1 MNFTTLACARCTTGN
16 HLATRFCTG
25 CGLPLG
31 SAQADAGAG
40 LDALGPYEAP
50 DPGDAGVD
58 RLVRAAVMQSGFES
72 TPHGPG
78 WRMVV
83 PLPLDRK
90 QAVYFGPTSSDRDGR
105 PIVSLVS
112 ICGTAND
119 RDPRI
124 LLKGNARVVDGHF
137 AIKTLRGEDYFV
149 VVRNLTTESL
159 AHLDFA
165 RLVGRI
171 AEAADDLEDR
181 LTRGRDLF

>member
-1 MNFTTLACARCTTGN
+1 MSAATIPCARCTTGN
-16 HLATRFCTG
+16 HPAIRFCTG

-50 DPGDAGVD
+50 DPGEAAID
-58 RLVRAAVMQSGFES
+58 RAVRAAVVQSGYES
-72 TPHGPG
+72 SPHGHG

-83 PLPLDRK
+83 PLPLDRR
-90 QAVYFGPTSSDRDGR
+90 QAVYAGPTGTDRDGQ

-137 AIKTLRGEDYFV
+137 AIKVLRGEEYFV
-149 VVRNLTTESL
+149 VVRNLPADTL
-159 AHLDFA
+159 AGLDFA
-165 RLVGRI
+165 RLVARI